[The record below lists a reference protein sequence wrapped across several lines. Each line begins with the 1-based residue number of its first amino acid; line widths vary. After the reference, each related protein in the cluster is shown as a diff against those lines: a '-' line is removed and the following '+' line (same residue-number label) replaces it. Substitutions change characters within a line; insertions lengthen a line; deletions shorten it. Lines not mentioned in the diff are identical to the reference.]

1 MYKLIFAAVLF
12 IVSLFQFRSRLY
24 SDGPS
29 IHCAKGI
36 DIKNRDDFLQHTAA
50 DGEDELRAGL
60 CRFEVFQRQAEFQN
74 RKIEKN
80 SSRMAHIY
88 LDRSIEEYSTVHY
101 YFRGTVA
108 GGTK

>member
-74 RKIEKN
+74 RKIEKIRAEWLI
-80 SSRMAHIY
+80 SIWTGPSRNTLLCTTIFGE
-88 LDRSIEEYSTVHY
+88 R
-101 YFRGTVA
+101 
-108 GGTK
+108 